1 MTSDGWEHNSK
12 MVLSAIDDIKH
23 DMAESRKAREHQNI
37 ELAVLKT
44 KVLIFSAFVSF
55 VGSAIVSIAIAFL
68 KVR

>member
-1 MTSDGWEHNSK
+1 
-12 MVLSAIDDIKH
+12 MVLAAIQDIKQ
-23 DMAESRKAREHQNI
+23 DMAASREAREHQNI

-55 VGSAIVSIAIAFL
+55 VGSAIVSIAVAFL